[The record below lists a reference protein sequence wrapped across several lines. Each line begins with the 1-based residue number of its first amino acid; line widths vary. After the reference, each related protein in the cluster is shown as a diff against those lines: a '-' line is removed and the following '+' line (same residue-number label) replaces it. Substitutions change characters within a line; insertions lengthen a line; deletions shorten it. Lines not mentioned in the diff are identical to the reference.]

1 MSEVLKIPAGAQEG
15 FMKMQQMQQQMQQIN
30 YQKETL
36 RFQKIEA
43 EKALDEMKNISDDT
57 EVFKAV
63 GPILIKSNKSDLE
76 KELKEKMETVDIRIG
91 KIEKEEE
98 KIKEDLTKVQ
108 NELQK
113 ALQPADE
120 KPQAAG

>member
-1 MSEVLKIPAGAQEG
+1 MTEVLKIPAGAQEG
-15 FMKMQQMQQQMQQIN
+15 FMKMQQMQQQIQQIN

-43 EKALDEMKNISDDT
+43 EKALDEMKNINDDT

-76 KELKEKMETVDIRIG
+76 KELKEKMETADIRIG

-98 KIKEDLTKVQ
+98 TIKKELTNIQ
-108 NELQK
+108 NELTK